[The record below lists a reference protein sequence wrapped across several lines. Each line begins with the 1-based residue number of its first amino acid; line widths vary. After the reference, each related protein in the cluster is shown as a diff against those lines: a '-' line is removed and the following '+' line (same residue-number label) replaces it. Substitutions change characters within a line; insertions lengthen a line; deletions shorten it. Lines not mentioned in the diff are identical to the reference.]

1 MKQIDSIRK
10 LKVTKRHN
18 AEAKH
23 TPGPWSVTE
32 HNGEFLLTKDTPP
45 MIGDPVPVGA
55 AYTEANARLIAAAPT
70 MLAEL
75 RRDLAYVLMMKQLL
89 VALRQTET
97 VQYEFTEM
105 REAAI
110 RAAIAK
116 AEGR

>member
-1 MKQIDSIRK
+1 M
-10 LKVTKRHN
+10 
-18 AEAKH
+18 
-23 TPGPWSVTE
+23 PGMVLRDE
-32 HNGEFLLTKDTPP
+32 Q
-45 MIGDPVPVGA
+45 
-55 AYTEANARLIAAAPT
+55 ARAAAPE

-97 VQYEFTEM
+97 VQYECTEM

-110 RAAIAK
+110 RAAISK